1 MAEDRTGDVH
11 GFDGIVRCDISL
23 WQRAIGNDDVHTRFY
38 RHQRYLDR
46 IGLELG
52 CNLYC
57 LLQGLLLLQW
67 ATGEQ
72 TSARPD

>member
-1 MAEDRTGDVH
+1 MAEDRTGYVH
-11 GFDGIVRCDISL
+11 GLDGIVRRDIPL
-23 WQRAIGNDDVHTRFY
+23 WQRAIGKHDVHTRIH

-52 CNLYC
+52 CNFHR

-72 TSARPD
+72 TFARRV